1 MLRPFKRNQ
10 KDFRYRYENN
20 PIQSSRLPKYED
32 RPLTNQGTI
41 CTGTRLKCRY
51 LRHIRLIISDMP
63 IAYTTNQMQAVS
75 RTDYQIKAIRLI
87 M

>member
-41 CTGTRLKCRY
+41 CTGTRLGSVATY
-51 LRHIRLIISDMP
+51 GIYD
-63 IAYTTNQMQAVS
+63 
-75 RTDYQIKAIRLI
+75 
-87 M
+87 

>member
-41 CTGTRLKCRY
+41 CTGTRLGSVATY
-51 LRHIRLIISDMP
+51 T
-63 IAYTTNQMQAVS
+63 AYTTNHFRHAYCQH
-75 RTDYQIKAIRLI
+75 D
-87 M
+87 